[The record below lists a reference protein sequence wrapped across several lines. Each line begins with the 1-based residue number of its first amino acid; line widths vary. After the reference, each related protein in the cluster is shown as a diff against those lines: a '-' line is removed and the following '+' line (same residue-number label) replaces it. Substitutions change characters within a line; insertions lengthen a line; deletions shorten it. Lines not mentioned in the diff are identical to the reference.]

1 MAALQKYFN
10 DVLQFIVKDRDMA
23 EFLVL
28 TLFLHALCYTL
39 ENSRVVNENI
49 RIQLNKVRTNNIEKL
64 QYFATSVGVFV
75 IGAHLG
81 FKAGKF
87 IDVYNALKI
96 VFTVYVISLIVSFVC
111 NFLCAMKQAT
121 ITSENGFPPDEK
133 GSFPPVTGLPGP
145 LLYETLTGYPVGTPI
160 LSPTKLKFLYWLA
173 QYLLVVCNQIQ
184 TVMLSYFS
192 FGFVGAYTVAYP
204 LGLLSRSLQ

>member
-1 MAALQKYFN
+1 
-10 DVLQFIVKDRDMA
+10 
-23 EFLVL
+23 
-28 TLFLHALCYTL
+28 
-39 ENSRVVNENI
+39 
-49 RIQLNKVRTNNIEKL
+49 
-64 QYFATSVGVFV
+64 
-75 IGAHLG
+75 
-81 FKAGKF
+81 
-87 IDVYNALKI
+87 
-96 VFTVYVISLIVSFVC
+96 
-111 NFLCAMKQAT
+111 MKQAT

-133 GSFPPVTGLPGP
+133 GSFPPVTGFPVP
-145 LLYETLTGYPVGTPI
+145 LLYESITGQPVGTPI